1 MKMRY
6 QVKSR
11 SCAPLLFAS
20 ALLVSLPA
28 AGQTPT
34 WVWDADNQ
42 LEPNDVGQPFEAP
55 GYVWGGNSTRS
66 FVNLGGS
73 DYAYQFDTGPSG
85 PEPQYNI
92 SSGFELDGPAAKWT
106 VSSATGY
113 SVEWKSRMDP
123 VAITNKSAQGVFAGN
138 PSNWAFGRVY
148 NEFVNPFNNQHY
160 LTAEIQSSD
169 GNPAGVTHNLG
180 NPLAWHV
187 YRMDVQG
194 GVAKMYVDNY
204 HSPVITKNLP
214 AGGAQAIW
222 FGDGTGNDNGKY
234 QMDYLKSWQNGVVG
248 APARPNPALINR
260 TLLHASYNG
269 NTGNSG
275 LDADFARGSNTAVG
289 TGGTIGTPGKFGV
302 GALDSY
308 TASGTVNYP
317 VQDNFNAESGT
328 VEMWISTSNWNNG
341 AYYGFFD
348 VYLAGQCDIRIQKT
362 PGNQLQALMADISD
376 ADFNNWT
383 YWSVTTSPLSLDSNW
398 HHLAWTWD
406 ENVNMTYLYLDGVPI
421 ANLSNVYIQHL
432 TGVDFLGSV
441 TGATIEVGSIQN
453 GTGPFE
459 GLIDELRIS
468 NYDLYQGGTFT
479 PQNAP
484 FELQKWAVDSDGTW
498 STASNW
504 TGGVPNYVGATANF
518 LNNTSLPRTIAVDGL
533 QTVGILRFDSAQ
545 GYTLNGPGTL
555 AMDVGTFDALIDVRS
570 GSHTINAPML
580 LAKNLNA
587 QVAGGATINI
597 TSDMLTPGGVSLSKT
612 GAGTM
617 IMKNLRMDG
626 VDVAAG
632 TLRVS
637 AKSAHNDASGVSLVT
652 GVTAAGKLDLTNNA
666 MAIEYSGSS
675 PLASVRAL
683 VQSGYASGLWNGN
696 GITSSAAAAQALTS
710 VKTALI
716 VLESSERAA
725 IVSGDFFGQTVD
737 DTAVLIQYGLSAD
750 ATLDGKVN
758 TLDFNQLAGS
768 FGGAGGWTNGDFN
781 YDGTVNS
788 GDFNLLVGNYG
799 KSMPSAAANL
809 GAVVPEPTL
818 VAVFAAAMPLSMRRR
833 RR

>member
-1 MKMRY
+1 MKMLLIS
-6 QVKSR
+6 SR
-11 SCAPLLFAS
+11 TPLVFVS
-20 ALLVSLPA
+20 GMLLTVSA
-28 AGQTPT
+28 AGQTWTYDP
-34 WVWDADNQ
+34 DSGGI
-42 LEPNDVGQPFEAP
+42 PNEAGQPLET
-55 GYVWGGNSTRS
+55 GYQAGSNSYRQI
-66 FVNLGGS
+66 VDLGGG
-73 DYAYQFDTGPSG
+73 DKVLEVDTSPDGAARSIYWGASG
-85 PEPQYNI
+85 PG
-92 SSGFELDGPAAKWT
+92 SAWT
-106 VSSATGY
+106 VDSSAGY
-113 SVEWKSRMDP
+113 SVQWKVKLDSN
-123 VAITNKSAQGVFAGN
+123 VLTTQSAAGFFAGDA
-138 PSNWAFGRVY
+138 SNWGFMRAFNTYAY
-148 NEFVNPFNNQHY
+148 NGSQY
-160 LTAEIQSSD
+160 LQLELLSA
-169 GNPAGVTHNLG
+169 AGSGVVHNLG
-180 NPLAWHV
+180 NVYAWHT
-187 YRMDVQG
+187 YRMDIQN
-194 GVAKMYVDNY
+194 GVGKVYVDDY
-204 HSPVITKNLP
+204 HTPVATRALT
-214 AGGAQAIW
+214 ASGAHSLY
-222 FGDGTGNDNGKY
+222 FGDGTDGNNGKY
-234 QMDYLKSWQNGVVG
+234 QIDHVKTWQSGVVG
-248 APARPNPALINR
+248 APTRPNAAVINH
-260 TLLHASYNG
+260 TMLHASYDG
-269 NTGNSG
+269 NTGNG
-275 LDADFARGSNTAVG
+275 GMDADYARGSNVAIG
-289 TGGTIGTPGKFGV
+289 TGGVIGTPGKFSSKG
-302 GALDSY
+302 GLNSY
-308 TASGTVNYP
+308 QASGTVNYP
-317 VQDNFNAESGT
+317 VANNFNPDSGT
-328 VEMWISTSNWNNG
+328 VEMWVKTDNWNN
-341 AYYGFFD
+341 ADYYGFFD
-348 VYLAGQCDIRIQKT
+348 VYKAGQVDIRLQKT
-362 PGNQLQALMADISD
+362 TGNQLQAYMADIPGGKS
-376 ADFNNWT
+376 
-383 YWSVTTSPLSLDSNW
+383 WSITAASQLLDTDW
-398 HHLAWTWD
+398 HHIAWSWD
-406 ENVNMTYLYLDGVPI
+406 KNVNMSFLYLDGVPI
-421 ANLSNVYIQHL
+421 ANLSNVSIANL
-432 TGVDFLGSV
+432 TGVDFTGSI
-441 TGATIEVGSIQN
+441 TDATIEVGSIQD
-453 GTGPFE
+453 GSAPFN
-459 GLIDELRIS
+459 GLIDEFRIS
-468 NYDLYQGGTFT
+468 DFDLYQGGTFT

-498 STASNW
+498 STGSNW

-518 LNNTSLPRTIAVDGL
+518 LNNTTLPRTIAVDGL

-570 GSHTINAPML
+570 GSHTINPSVL

-597 TSDMLTPGGVSLSKT
+597 TSDVLTPGGVSLSKT

-637 AKSAHNDASGVSLVT
+637 AKSANNDASGVSLVT

-683 VQSGYASGLWNGN
+683 VQAGYVSGSWNGN

-710 VKTALI
+710 VKTTLI

-758 TLDFNQLAGS
+758 TLDFNSLAGS
-768 FGGAGGWTNGDFN
+768 FGGLGGWTNGDFN